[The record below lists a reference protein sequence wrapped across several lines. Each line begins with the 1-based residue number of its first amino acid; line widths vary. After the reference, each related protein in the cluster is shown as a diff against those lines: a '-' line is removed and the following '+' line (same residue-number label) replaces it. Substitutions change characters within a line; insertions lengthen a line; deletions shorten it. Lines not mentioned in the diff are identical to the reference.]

1 MVTFLGPTS
10 KRALSEDLPHDQ
22 PVIRAAG
29 MGGALIRSR
38 QLVAQRHKAKGGES
52 GKARTGKKG
61 GLGPDPF
68 PQTARD
74 DAGQQKC
81 YAGDQVEHAISR
93 ATQFRRNGLGQTI
106 SSVGYW

>member
-1 MVTFLGPTS
+1 MIS
-10 KRALSEDLPHDQ
+10 Q
-22 PVIRAAG
+22 PIRAAG

-38 QLVAQRHKAKGGES
+38 QLVAQRHKAKGGE
-52 GKARTGKKG
+52 ARTGKKG
-61 GLGPDPF
+61 GRGPDPF

-74 DAGQQKC
+74 DASQQKC

-93 ATQFRRNGLGQTI
+93 ATQFRRNSLGQAI